1 LGATP
6 HRTTHKVHERIS
18 PKFYATAPEYCSI
31 AMSGVIAPYLKNIAQ
46 KLPEVIRSQ
55 CYSKRE
61 SETPLE
67 GAEWESQV
75 IVLSIKK

>member
-1 LGATP
+1 
-6 HRTTHKVHERIS
+6 
-18 PKFYATAPEYCSI
+18 
-31 AMSGVIAPYLKNIAQ
+31 MSGVIAPYLKHIAQ